1 MTAPVAARLVDDG
14 TGALRLGPA
23 RYLLVRPETLV
34 GIQRAVERA
43 AGPAAAADCLLD
55 GGRAGGARVAAA
67 LSGTVEERV
76 SAVVEA
82 GTTLGWGRFALEAL
96 TPRGLTI
103 TVTNSPFA
111 EAYGPAPGP
120 VCHLIAGV
128 LEAVATSVFRRPQ
141 VVRETACAAA
151 GAPACR
157 FETMNDGGDE
167 ASPPSPPRSALVGTS
182 RPQPGAGSGGPAPG
196 ASRSALVGTSRPQ
209 PGAGSGGSAPG
220 ASRSAPVGTS
230 RP

>member
-1 MTAPVAARLVDDG
+1 MTSGRSARLTDDG
-14 TGALRLGPA
+14 TGALRLGEV
-23 RYLLVRPETLV
+23 RYLLIRPETLAGV
-34 GIQRAVERA
+34 QKAVERA
-43 AGPAAAADCLLD
+43 VGPGAAADCLLD

-67 LSGTVEERV
+67 LVGTPEERIG
-76 SAVVEA
+76 AVVEG
-82 GTTLGWGRFALEAL
+82 GTALGWGRFALEAL
-96 TPRGLTI
+96 TPAGLVV

-128 LEAVATSVFRRPQ
+128 LEAVATSVFRRPRI
-141 VVRETACAAA
+141 VRETACAAA

-167 ASPPSPPRSALVGTS
+167 TSPPSPPRSALVGTS

-196 ASRSALVGTSRPQ
+196 ASRSALVGTSRP
-209 PGAGSGGSAPG
+209 
-220 ASRSAPVGTS
+220 
-230 RP
+230 